1 MIIKGIYVYLLRERE
16 RERVWVRY
24 LFKRFYFLIGRFV
37 DILREN
43 GELGDIKECFFC

>member
-1 MIIKGIYVYLLRERE
+1 MIIKGIYVYLLRER
-16 RERVWVRY
+16 VWVRY
-24 LFKRFYFLIGRFV
+24 LFIRFYFLFGRFV